1 LSTLGHR
8 IFGVGGGI
16 IWRFFD
22 YGARSTIFLANEILG
37 IGRMTPGG
45 CERYRNNIHRL
56 TVMKVLSAVLLHQVT
71 AFLTHVHAL
80 FSRRASVPWLA
91 HNIDPSRFLGKDLRC
106 GHSAS
111 PHDLVEEHGQEEEDL
126 EDSHDIP
133 IDRILLV
140 MDGLCAYHG
149 GYLAARARSIPGVAV
164 VPVLSD
170 YVRGYFEQSRS
181 GGGDL
186 QNDEDWNNML
196 SIPDSIE
203 DVPAWKE
210 SCLAAV
216 AENARASINPSGP
229 KWLAVYCESDSG
241 LADAERLR
249 ESLQTECQ
257 DTPTISLARRHKHLQ
272 QQVVSQAG
280 LAVAQFRLCGSV
292 SDAIAFAQ
300 ELLLVQNHTRVVVK
314 PFRGV
319 ASEAV
324 YLCSSVAEV
333 HDAWDS
339 ITASQVF
346 GSSEQHT
353 NVLVQEFIDGIE
365 YAVDAVSRHGQHK
378 VAAIWRYVKQPA
390 NGASFCYFKTE
401 LVDSNSVGMSDTIV
415 KNICDYVQ
423 SSLTA
428 LGVEWGLTHTE
439 VIVPYGTATHSTG
452 KGGPMLV
459 EVNCRQHNMDFIP
472 LTMRCIGYNAFDM
485 MLAAMLGDESDWDDI
500 PDRPVLVAHGCMVHL
515 VNYAQ
520 AGRLTHN
527 NHLQA
532 MVDLPSVMDCEV
544 YEAFCTPGSYI
555 EPTVDIRSDAGW
567 AQLVNQD
574 ADELHRDYEQIVRWM
589 PTMFATQQGD
599 IKTS

>member
-1 LSTLGHR
+1 
-8 IFGVGGGI
+8 
-16 IWRFFD
+16 
-22 YGARSTIFLANEILG
+22 
-37 IGRMTPGG
+37 
-45 CERYRNNIHRL
+45 
-56 TVMKVLSAVLLHQVT
+56 MKVLSAVHLHQVT

-80 FSRRASVPWLA
+80 YSRRASAPWLT
-91 HNIDPSRFLGKDLRC
+91 HSLDPSLFLGKNLRC
-106 GHSAS
+106 GFSS
-111 PHDLVEEHGQEEEDL
+111 PPSNDLVEEDRQEKDYL
-126 EDSHDIP
+126 EDGHDIP
-133 IDRILLV
+133 IDRILVL

-170 YVRGYFEQSRS
+170 YVRGYFEQQSRS

-186 QNDEDWNNML
+186 NNGEDWSNML
-196 SIPDSIE
+196 SIPVSIE

-210 SCLAAV
+210 SCLASV
-216 AENARASINPSGP
+216 AENTGSSIDPSGP

-249 ESLQTECQ
+249 ELFQTECQ

-272 QQVVSQAG
+272 QQVVSDAG
-280 LAVAQFRLCGSV
+280 LDVAQFRLCGSV
-292 SDAIAFAQ
+292 SDAMAFAR
-300 ELLLVQNHTRVVVK
+300 ELLLVQNRTRVVVK

-324 YLCSSVAEV
+324 YLCSSIAEV
-333 HDAWDS
+333 TKAWDR
-339 ITASQVF
+339 ITSSQVF

-353 NVLVQEFIDGIE
+353 NVLVQEFLDGVE
-365 YAVDAVSRHGQHK
+365 YAVDVVSRRGQHK

-415 KNICDYVQ
+415 TNICNYVQ

-439 VIVPYGTATHSTG
+439 VIVPYGTG
-452 KGGPMLV
+452 KGPMLV

-472 LTMRCIGYNAFDM
+472 LTMNCIGYNAFDM

-515 VNYAQ
+515 VNYAR

-544 YEAFCTPGSYI
+544 YEAFCTAGSHI

-567 AQLVNQD
+567 AQLVNAD
-574 ADELHRDYEQIVRWM
+574 ADELQRDYEQIVQWM
-589 PTMFATQQGD
+589 PTMFATQ
-599 IKTS
+599 